1 MEANILVGEKKNALL
16 IPKSYVG
23 FGNKINVKGKD
34 EYVIVKTGIVSVE
47 YVEILSG
54 IDKDDVIL
62 PLKL

>member
-1 MEANILVGEKKNALL
+1 MGEKKNALL